1 MDAVIPR
8 LGTALTQGVD
18 GGYESED
25 LVELRYRRLDGQHQ
39 RRYAGRGNNA
49 FTAGKL
55 DEDGSSL

>member
-1 MDAVIPR
+1 MNAVFLM
-8 LGTALTQGVD
+8 LGTGLTQAWMV
-18 GGYESED
+18 YESEY

-39 RRYAGRGNNA
+39 RRYAGRGSDA